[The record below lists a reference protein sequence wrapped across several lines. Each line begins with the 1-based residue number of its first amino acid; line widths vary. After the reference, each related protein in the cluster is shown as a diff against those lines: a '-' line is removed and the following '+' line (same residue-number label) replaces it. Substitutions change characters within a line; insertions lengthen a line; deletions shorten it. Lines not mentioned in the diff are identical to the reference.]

1 MDNSLNIFGIDS
13 DIQDYEYPSS
23 FLFYFIVVLIVALLL
38 LVFLATVNYKN
49 GAEYLKSFSLQ
60 QSMKAMEM
68 KDGSDLNVFNGI
80 RSLSMVWVVLGH
92 TFLNTLGGGVINLL

>member
-1 MDNSLNIFGIDS
+1 
-13 DIQDYEYPSS
+13 
-23 FLFYFIVVLIVALLL
+23 
-38 LVFLATVNYKN
+38 VFLATVNYKN

-92 TFLNTLGGGVINLL
+92 AFLNTAVGGVKNLANLPDIIKKPFFLIIEAGFLSVDIFFFLGGFFLAFVFLR